1 MQLEHSFVL
10 GNDTGSDDSHVDHVH
25 FTRRETAGVIVHGLE
40 AHGVLRIE
48 GVVATQDQVA
58 ARGVASI
65 QIAQVQ
71 GVS

>member
-1 MQLEHSFVL
+1 MPLEHSFL
-10 GNDTGSDDSHVDHVH
+10 LCNDSGSDDGHVDHVH
-25 FTRRETAGVIVHGLE
+25 FTRRETAGVTVHGLQV
-40 AHGVLRIE
+40 HDVLRIE
-48 GVVATQDQVA
+48 GVIAMQDQVA

>member
-1 MQLEHSFVL
+1 MPLEHSFL
-10 GNDTGSDDSHVDHVH
+10 LCNNCGSDDGHVDHVH
-25 FTRRETAGVIVHGLE
+25 CTRRETAEVILHGLQ
-40 AHGVLRIE
+40 AHDVLRIE
-48 GVVATQDQVA
+48 GVIAMQDQVA